1 MWRPGPVA
9 VEDAMQHLAGA
20 AALLFA
26 TPCSAAAE
34 TPDVPDHTT
43 CRRPE
48 YPRESLRR
56 LEDGISLLGFLIRA
70 DGGVADSV
78 LNSSGYAYLDQ
89 AAKNAL
95 RKRHALRKRDGGRG
109 RRGAGTPVVP
119 EGGRTGR
126 RARRPAPETREVARV
141 NRLYGQLVSQFFR
154 IARSSLPDS
163 VRSASVHG
171 PVPDVPGLNS
181 EAPPPQC
188 RRPATRWACRR

>member
-1 MWRPGPVA
+1 
-9 VEDAMQHLAGA
+9 MQHLAGA

-34 TPDVPDHTT
+34 TPDIPDLST

-78 LNSSGYAYLDQ
+78 LNSSGYADLDQ

-95 RKRHALRKRDGGRG
+95 RKWHALRKRDGGARQTWS
-109 RRGAGTPVVP
+109 RHACGT
-119 EGGRTGR
+119 R
-126 RARRPAPETREVARV
+126 RRP
-141 NRLYGQLVSQFFR
+141 NR
-154 IARSSLPDS
+154 
-163 VRSASVHG
+163 
-171 PVPDVPGLNS
+171 
-181 EAPPPQC
+181 
-188 RRPATRWACRR
+188 ATRSPSSA